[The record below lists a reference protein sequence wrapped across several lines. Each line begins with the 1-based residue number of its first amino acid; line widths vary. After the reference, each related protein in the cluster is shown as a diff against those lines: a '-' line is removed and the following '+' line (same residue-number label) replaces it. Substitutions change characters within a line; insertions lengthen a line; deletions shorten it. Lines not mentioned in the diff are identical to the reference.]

1 MKNKKW
7 IISLIICCLL
17 GSLVYSEP
25 VFSQMNTAPRKAVQI
40 KPSTRKVGKGG
51 QTGGLLQTLLPHAL
65 PSNQLQST
73 TTQDSLGSSG
83 TTDNLPETTTSS
95 SSPIVSSGALPTLW
109 NPLNPVS
116 PNYQKAT
123 PVLNQGIQNIC
134 WSFTGTDTIATSSLS
149 QLGTTPSLSPV
160 YYDYLSAD
168 AFTDTINPLA
178 IMLNNGLRQ
187 LSTDGNTLDYV
198 PMMSVQGYDPVTAAS
213 LPQPQP
219 VATAKDQKMSQIAFN
234 QLTKANVH
242 VSDSYKLNGF
252 APNQLPA
259 SSSAIMNRVN
269 QIKQLVYQYG
279 AVQFGLEAEISLD
292 SPYYDSQ
299 NNASYVP
306 YSAATAGSELVT
318 TYDNQEYLNQDHELQ
333 IVGYDD
339 NYSANNFTQS
349 PGMNGAFVV
358 KNTWGTSFGIGGYFY
373 LSYADI
379 YVAGSEIYAD
389 EVATTQSGEKTYS
402 ATNISPEASGYYYQ
416 LSESSKIVNT
426 IFANTYTSQTVGT
439 NQVEQL
445 NSISAYMDQAG
456 VSVELLYKTGTAN
469 SGTYTQLG
477 TYTFTDAGY
486 QTIPLSNAIS
496 LPNNTTYTVAIQIL
510 SLPSSC
516 STLNVPVQCKSDGST
531 GLYPVMITGNSWSKY
546 SGSWTN
552 LSSTERANL
561 YLGANTDVVVNGSM
575 SNTNNS
581 IPKIKFVT
589 LPILHS
595 GMPFRDSETSQF
607 KNDIAWI
614 YDVGVTTGYSSTK
627 YGGKDSVLRGQMAAF
642 LYRMVA
648 SPTFTPT
655 STQIKQIKDISAF
668 QKEILWLISTGV
680 STGTS
685 ATTYSPNASVTR
697 GQMAAFL
704 HRYAI
709 AMGKTSANGQYS
721 SNFKDVNQFSND
733 IGWLKTM
740 GITTGTSP
748 TTYSPNAPV
757 TREQMAAFLHRFYVK
772 FSS

>member
-1 MKNKKW
+1 M
-7 IISLIICCLL
+7 
-17 GSLVYSEP
+17 
-25 VFSQMNTAPRKAVQI
+25 
-40 KPSTRKVGKGG
+40 
-51 QTGGLLQTLLPHAL
+51 
-65 PSNQLQST
+65 
-73 TTQDSLGSSG
+73 
-83 TTDNLPETTTSS
+83 
-95 SSPIVSSGALPTLW
+95 
-109 NPLNPVS
+109 
-116 PNYQKAT
+116 
-123 PVLNQGIQNIC
+123 NQGIQNIC

-456 VSVELLYKTGTAN
+456 VSVELLYKTGAAN

-516 STLNVPVQCKSDGST
+516 TTLNVPVQCKSDGST
-531 GLYPVMITGNSWSKY
+531 GLYPVMTTGNSWSKY

-561 YLGANTDVVVNGSM
+561 YLGANTDVEPLQSPSVSYETQVQTYGWVSPTYNGQTNGTTGLALRAEALKASLLNLPSNLSGNIQYQAYVQGMGWQSTTATNGAIAGTVGQAKRMEAFRMQLTGSIASQYDVYYRAYVQNIGWLGWAKNWQTAGTSGMSYRIEAVQIQLVAKGSAAPSNDSVAFSYLTTPTVNYSAHVQNIGWQAPVVNGALSGTTGKSLRM
-575 SNTNNS
+575 EALKVELQNIASGVTGGITYRSQSQKIGWQAWVSDNS
-581 IPKIKFVT
+581 I
-589 LPILHS
+589 S
-595 GMPFRDSETSQF
+595 G
-607 KNDIAWI
+607 
-614 YDVGVTTGYSSTK
+614 TTGQGLRDEAIELKLT
-627 YGGKDSVLRGQMAAF
+627 GGLSNYFNVY
-642 LYRMVA
+642 YRAHVQ
-648 SPTFTPT
+648 S
-655 STQIKQIKDISAF
+655 
-668 QKEILWLISTGV
+668 
-680 STGTS
+680 
-685 ATTYSPNASVTR
+685 
-697 GQMAAFL
+697 
-704 HRYAI
+704 
-709 AMGKTSANGQYS
+709 
-721 SNFKDVNQFSND
+721 
-733 IGWLKTM
+733 IGWQAWVSNGATA
-740 GITTGTSP
+740 GTVGKGLRMEALEIKIVP
-748 TTYSPNAPV
+748 KANPAP
-757 TREQMAAFLHRFYVK
+757 
-772 FSS
+772 